1 MLLIEL
7 PITEYSRAMEIQDR
21 LVRWKLDDGGPDVL
35 LMLEHPPVITL
46 GKRASSQDLRIS
58 PQGLAARGLV
68 VQSTDRGGEA
78 TYHGPGQIVCYPIM
92 DLRKRK
98 MRIRDFVQRLEETVI
113 STLACFGVRGFRQE
127 KMVGVWTGPSEK
139 IASIGVRI
147 RKGVT
152 SHGFSLNVNM
162 TLDPAELIV
171 VCGSPAARMVSLSQ
185 LVDRPPEMG
194 QVKET
199 ISQSFEAIFG
209 VTLTP
214 TSLPSF
220 SRVPSGVNAS

>member
-1 MLLIEL
+1 MTMLLIEL

-58 PQGLAARGLV
+58 PQGLAARGLA

-147 RKGVT
+147 RKGV
-152 SHGFSLNVNM
+152 
-162 TLDPAELIV
+162 
-171 VCGSPAARMVSLSQ
+171 SLSQ
-185 LVDRPPEMG
+185 LLDRPPGMS
-194 QVKET
+194 QVKEA
-199 ISQSFEAIFG
+199 IAESFGDVFE
-209 VTLTP
+209 VTLKP
-214 TSLPSF
+214 SSLPPLGD
-220 SRVPSGVNAS
+220 V

>member
-1 MLLIEL
+1 
-7 PITEYSRAMEIQDR
+7 
-21 LVRWKLDDGGPDVL
+21 
-35 LMLEHPPVITL
+35 MLEHPPVITL

-58 PQGLAARGLV
+58 PQGLAARGLA

-162 TLDPAELIV
+162 NLDPAELVV
-171 VCGSPAARMVSLSQ
+171 VCGSPKARMVSLSQ
-185 LVDRPPEMG
+185 LLDRPPGMS
-194 QVKET
+194 QVKEA
-199 ISQSFEAIFG
+199 IAESFGDVFE
-209 VTLTP
+209 VTLKP
-214 TSLPSF
+214 SSLPPLGD
-220 SRVPSGVNAS
+220 V